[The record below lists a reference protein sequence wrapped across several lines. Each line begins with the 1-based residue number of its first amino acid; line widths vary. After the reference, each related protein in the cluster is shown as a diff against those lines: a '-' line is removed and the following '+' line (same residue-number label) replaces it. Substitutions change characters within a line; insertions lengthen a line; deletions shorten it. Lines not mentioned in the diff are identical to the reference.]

1 MVNDSVYTSTSGA
14 YNIINT
20 NETTDLLSDLLQ
32 IVDTNDVLDERER
45 HIINSRF
52 LTDKKR
58 TLKDIGSDIGLSHS
72 MVKLVQDKAIDK
84 LKNYIHS
91 KGISRE
97 DFEFSV

>member
-1 MVNDSVYTSTSGA
+1 MIFSTIRNHSGLSFDKPATTESQDGSGNTNNQLENMVNDSVYTSTSGA

-52 LTDKKR
+52 LTDKKKNTER
-58 TLKDIGSDIGLSHS
+58 HR
-72 MVKLVQDKAIDK
+72 KAI
-84 LKNYIHS
+84 
-91 KGISRE
+91 
-97 DFEFSV
+97 